1 MLRNSQNTGV
11 RTVRVAGGSRV
22 KGFSLVELAVSLAVV
37 GVAGVLVW
45 RLVPAARSVSGG
57 APIVQQLSTVQTAV
71 EGFALTRSRLPC
83 PAVGDDGN
91 ENCSAGGRGFVPWRA
106 LGIDRALGAM
116 RYGVYRAPAND
127 LAVLSDTLHPTLPP
141 SPIIPL
147 ATYNPATT
155 LNGLDLCLNLRRAAA
170 TPAGLTAGSVPV
182 AYVVAHPGAN
192 GRFEGL
198 NTVGFDLPGRAA
210 ADTYDDKMVASGLTE
225 LSARLNCPKRL
236 GEANAAVRSALAAY
250 DLDRDAQMFLDFRKF
265 AHVVRQTDTRFAQAN
280 VAQATLDL
288 TIATATTASAISIAA
303 NSAGVGAGLVVASVL
318 GVTAASAAL
327 VVAGVQLASAIAAE
341 EKALRQ
347 SVGALT
353 LRTQSTIDLVSAVR
367 AAYGQDQKGLL
378 P

>member
-1 MLRNSQNTGV
+1 MRHSLSYFKVCAARK
-11 RTVRVAGGSRV
+11 SRV

-37 GVAGVLVW
+37 GVAGLLVW
-45 RLVPAARSVSGG
+45 RLVPAARGVSGG
-57 APIVQQLSTVQTAV
+57 ALIVQQLSTVQTAV

-83 PAVGDDGN
+83 PAVADDGA

-106 LGIDRALGAM
+106 LGIDRAIGAM
-116 RYGVYRAPAND
+116 RYGVYRAPASD

-170 TPAGLTAGSVPV
+170 TPAGLTAGGVPV

-210 ADTYDDKMVASGLTE
+210 ADTYDDQMVATGLSE
-225 LSARLNCPKRL
+225 LSAHLSCPKRL
-236 GEANAAVRSALAAY
+236 GEVHAAVRSAMAAY
-250 DLDRDAQMFLDFRKF
+250 DLDRDTQMFLDFRNF
-265 AHVVRQTDTRFAQAN
+265 AYVVRQTDTRFAQAN
-280 VAQATLDL
+280 VGQAALDL
-288 TIATATTASAISIAA
+288 AIAVGASASAISIAA
-303 NSAGVGAGLVVASVL
+303 NSAGVGAGLIVGAVL
-318 GVTAASAAL
+318 GVTAATAAQVSAAL
-327 VVAGVQLASAIAAE
+327 QLVSAQAAE
-341 EKALRQ
+341 EKARQQ

-353 LRTQSTIDLVSAVR
+353 LRTQSTLDLASAVR
-367 AAYGQDQKGLL
+367 AAYVQDQKGLL

>member
-1 MLRNSQNTGV
+1 MMRHSLSCLKGRAA
-11 RTVRVAGGSRV
+11 RGSRI

-37 GVAGVLVW
+37 GVAGLLVW

-57 APIVQQLSTVQTAV
+57 APIVRQLSTVQTAV

-83 PAVGDDGN
+83 PAVADDGV

-116 RYGVYRAPAND
+116 RYGVYRAPVND

-141 SPIIPL
+141 SPVIPL
-147 ATYNPATT
+147 ASYNPATT

-170 TPAGLTAGSVPV
+170 TPAGLTAGGVPV
-182 AYVVAHPGAN
+182 AYVVAHPGVN

-210 ADTYDDKMVASGLTE
+210 ADTYDDQMVATGLSE
-225 LSARLNCPKRL
+225 LSARLSCPKRL
-236 GEANAAVRSALAAY
+236 GEVDAAVRSALAAY
-250 DLDRDAQMFLDFRKF
+250 DLDRDAQMFLDFRNF
-265 AHVVRQTDTRFAQAN
+265 AYTVRQTDTRFAAAN
-280 VAQATLDL
+280 VLQAGLDL
-288 TIATATTASAISIAA
+288 AIAVGASASAISIAA
-303 NSAGVGAGLVVASVL
+303 NSAGVGAGLIVGAVL
-318 GVTAASAAL
+318 GVTAATAAQG
-327 VVAGVQLASAIAAE
+327 VAIVQSILAVAAE
-341 EKALRQ
+341 EKARQQ

-353 LRTQSTIDLVSAVR
+353 LRTQSTLDLAAAVR
-367 AAYGQDQKGLL
+367 AAYQQDQKGLL